1 MSFRNTFILAIIF
14 VLLAGFLVKMKWQG
28 IEQKVERI
36 FVFNP
41 QEVEEIRLTKDQTD
55 DHLKKGRKG
64 MESLDVNKDR
74 IGKTHRG

>member
-1 MSFRNTFILAIIF
+1 MSFRNTFILAIVF

-41 QEVEEIRLTKDQTD
+41 QEVEEIRLTKIRQTIT
-55 DHLKKGRKG
+55 LKKGRKG
-64 MESLDVNKDR
+64 MENLDVTRDR
-74 IGKTHRG
+74 IGKTHR